1 LTNNHVLAVGLIV
14 VYGGFAAANDVVG
27 KSWVS
32 KLAADHQQL
41 TVQSRLQGLGGL
53 GILVAGIW
61 AGLTWSLGAG
71 FGIVPLLFS
80 GALGLVAAVFLWRI
94 RL

>member
-1 LTNNHVLAVGLIV
+1 LTNDKILAVVLIV

-41 TVQSRLQGLGGL
+41 TVQSRLQGLSGF
-53 GILVAGIW
+53 GILFAGIW
-61 AGLTWSLGAG
+61 AGSAWSLGAG
-71 FGIVPLLFS
+71 VGVVPLLIS
-80 GALGLVAAVFLWRI
+80 GAFGLVAAVILWRFKV
-94 RL
+94 